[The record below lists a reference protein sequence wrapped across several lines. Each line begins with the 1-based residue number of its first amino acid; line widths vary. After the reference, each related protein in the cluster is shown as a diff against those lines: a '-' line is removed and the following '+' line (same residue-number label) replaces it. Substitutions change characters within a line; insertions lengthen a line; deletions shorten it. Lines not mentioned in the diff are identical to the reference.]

1 MLYKNLVELLLIVR
15 NAHEAKLFAVD
26 IEFILGP
33 IFAHIDDLHL
43 FGVRRLLVSFV
54 ELIQNWGKVPTI
66 PAVLR
71 TKVEEHNF
79 NIFGD
84 GLLNRQKIAS

>member
-26 IEFILGP
+26 IEFILGS

-43 FGVRRLLVSFV
+43 FGVRRLLVCLV
-54 ELIQNWGKVPTI
+54 ELIQYWGEVPAILT
-66 PAVLR
+66 VLR
-71 TKVEEHNF
+71 TKV
-79 NIFGD
+79 
-84 GLLNRQKIAS
+84 